1 MKRMPTQN
9 AQAFMESS
17 GLINLQQFH
26 YRSLLRGKLII
37 YDTDL
42 IGPR

>member
-1 MKRMPTQN
+1 
-9 AQAFMESS
+9 MESS

-26 YRSLLRGKLII
+26 YRPLLRGKLII
-37 YDTDL
+37 CDTDL